1 MVSYCLNIP
10 VGLSTGKE
18 IENNKW
24 LLVDKTFIFSYVTP
38 YFPSECSERVIN
50 RVDSK
55 KRNFISTSNHV
66 LFCLCTLLSFLLI
79 REIDCLNERSVKG
92 EWHVSIWLAMS
103 NTRKVVSSHVK
114 TELEN
119 GTLSL
124 TGIFH
129 SLSDPTILKVH
140 HKTRSQ
146 QYPGFETAEGSGYGG
161 PWQTREFEKRKVH
174 DNCGSRCWRIRNTS
188 GKALDIR
195 GVWDIRGLKVRGRY
209 GWFALKG

>member
-10 VGLSTGKE
+10 VGLSTRWRE

-103 NTRKVVSSHVK
+103 NTRRVVSSHVK
-114 TELEN
+114 TELEKWN
-119 GTLSL
+119 TFPYWHISL
-124 TGIFH
+124 TER
-129 SLSDPTILKVH
+129 S
-140 HKTRSQ
+140 HKT
-146 QYPGFETAEGSGYGG
+146 EGSQYWRFTIKLGRSNTLGSR
-161 PWQTREFEKRKVH
+161 WRKVQ
-174 DNCGSRCWRIRNTS
+174 DTGDLDRQGSSRNERFMITVVQGVGGFAIRVE
-188 GKALDIR
+188 KL
-195 GVWDIRGLKVRGRY
+195 
-209 GWFALKG
+209 